1 MYSFHMLEENNKISG
16 VSLSQLEMLNKEFI
30 ILMLVISTIYLL
42 VIGFTSGIVQQVLI
56 KTISLVPVV
65 KIIAALIIIQDFLFV
80 VFGNGSWSKFFK
92 IFSGTIIIAFLLI
105 LVIIKISNYFQKG
118 ELTR

>member
-1 MYSFHMLEENNKISG
+1 MSHTVKATLFYFLSLLVTAILYMYSFHMLEENNKISG

-65 KIIAALIIIQDFLFV
+65 KINLKQTYLP
-80 VFGNGSWSKFFK
+80 
-92 IFSGTIIIAFLLI
+92 
-105 LVIIKISNYFQKG
+105 
-118 ELTR
+118 